1 MVDRGNVH
9 KLNEPDLFGEVAPGY
24 PDVPGFKGT
33 TTSRDAGRRI
43 SRHAATVREQVL
55 AEFRAAFPGGLGAD
69 EIAALLNQSI
79 LTVRPRCSELL
90 AAGLI
95 EQTHKRRR
103 NASGM
108 SAAIWRATP
117 FYKDDDNAIR
127 HR

>member
-1 MVDRGNVH
+1 MSSPPGD
-9 KLNEPDLFGEVAPGY
+9 EPDLFGGMHRGY
-24 PDVPGFKGT
+24 PDIPGFKGA

-43 SRHAATVREQVL
+43 SRHAPTVRDAVL

-69 EIAALLNQSI
+69 EIAARLNQSI

-95 EQTHKRRR
+95 EQTPGRRR

-117 FYKDDDNAIR
+117 FQKDNDYAIR